1 MRQARLDF
9 VFSYRLLSKNKW
21 FQLFQSCLGLANIL
35 TGSASAAVGSGGFK
49 PNQLRVNEMT
59 NEVTEQL
66 HLVLSQAGPNQLLV
80 AINTSSLFLLH
91 NRQAWQN
98 FGRLDCLS
106 CLPVISA
113 DVLPCADLIPG
124 KGKPTAEIDGAV
136 PSQTDNT

>member
-9 VFSYRLLSKNKW
+9 VFCYRLLSKNKW
-21 FQLFQSCLGLANIL
+21 FQIFPPCLGLANIL
-35 TGSASAAVGSGGFK
+35 TGSASAAVGRRRFN
-49 PNQLRVNEMT
+49 PNQRRVNEMT
-59 NEVTEQL
+59 NEATEQL
-66 HLVLSQAGPNQLLV
+66 HLVLSQAGRNQLLV

-98 FGRLDCLS
+98 FGTLDCLS

-113 DVLPCADLIPG
+113 DVLACADLILG
-124 KGKPTAEIDGAV
+124 KEKLTAEIDGAV